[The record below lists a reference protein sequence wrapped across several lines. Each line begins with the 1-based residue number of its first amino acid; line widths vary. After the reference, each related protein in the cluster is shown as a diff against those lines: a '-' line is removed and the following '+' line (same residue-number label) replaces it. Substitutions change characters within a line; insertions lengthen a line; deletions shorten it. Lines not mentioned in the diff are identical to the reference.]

1 MERREYGQ
9 SDLEKEFKEYKLRQ
23 DEITQRAASLNIIHE
38 DSLVVQRLDINKFY
52 TPLTSDPAGDKIRK
66 HESWYARVLF
76 ISPIFC
82 GDDIRENK
90 KKLVKIN
97 DVIIYNS
104 EVPYSLNIKG
114 FEYDIYVMHV
124 NNIIC
129 IDRQFDCDKMFMDN
143 LIKKLGTTI
152 Y

>member
-52 TPLTSDPAGDKIRK
+52 TPLASDPAGDKIRK